1 MNTYLVFLRF
11 RLMRGEMSREEYLVE
26 IDFVRSE
33 LEKLN
38 KPHWCEFLAAWAR

>member
-1 MNTYLVFLRF
+1 
-11 RLMRGEMSREEYLVE
+11 MRGEMSREEYLVE

-38 KPHWCEFLAAWAR
+38 KPHWSEFLAAWAR